1 MSHAKALAKLGWEKA
16 EHALQSKEILEGKVL
31 RQIKGGYLVDMG
43 LSAFLP
49 LSLAM
54 LRPAGDASKLV
65 GRDIRFRIIEL
76 DRDRNKAVISRK
88 AVLEEEEKGRK
99 AEVLKKIH
107 VGQILDAK
115 IISLVSFG
123 VFADIGGIEGLIHLS
138 DIAWMTPRHPKDVL
152 QPSQKVKVK
161 VLAIDPEL
169 QKISLGLKQLQPNP
183 ADMLRKKFPKGT
195 KVSGQ
200 VRKVSAKGVEVS
212 LAGGTRG
219 FAASAEL
226 AEGEI
231 CKVGDTMVA
240 ITMGVN
246 DKTFE
251 LLLSPKQ
258 FQHKKDRERVRQYL
272 KGAPP
277 LTLGD
282 LLKGDE

>member
-1 MSHAKALAKLGWEKA
+1 MLPRLWNSRGRFVLSTKAFCGRHRIARLALFG
-16 EHALQSKEILEGKVL
+16 SVL
-31 RQIKGGYLVDMG
+31 YFGIKHL
-43 LSAFLP
+43 LP
-49 LSLAM
+49 
-54 LRPAGDASKLV
+54 
-65 GRDIRFRIIEL
+65 
-76 DRDRNKAVISRK
+76 
-88 AVLEEEEKGRK
+88 
-99 AEVLKKIH
+99 
-107 VGQILDAK
+107 
-115 IISLVSFG
+115 
-123 VFADIGGIEGLIHLS
+123 
-138 DIAWMTPRHPKDVL
+138 VL